1 MRITVEA
8 KKALLWTTK
17 VACGVLGLA
26 LFMWMPKTGKG
37 ILTYAALLVALI
49 VIAIALAP
57 KRAGYWPGKDD
68 DP

>member
-1 MRITVEA
+1 MRISVEA
-8 KKALLWTTK
+8 KKALLWITG
-17 VACGVLGLA
+17 VACGVLAFA
-26 LFMWMPKTGKG
+26 LLMWTPKTGKG
-37 ILTYAALLVALI
+37 ILTYSALFAALV